1 MNANDLAPLGL
12 AAGAAVASGV
22 RVYATVAALGL
33 LERLGVI
40 HLPLGLEVL
49 GHPAVIAL
57 ASVLYIAEFIADKI
71 PAFDS
76 VWDAVHTFVR
86 VPAAAVLAFAVL
98 GEVAEP
104 WRTGAAL
111 VCGTL
116 ALSAHGLKSG
126 ARLAVNASPEP
137 FSNWA
142 LSFGEEFAVAALLWA
157 AVAHP
162 WLALGIAAAVL
173 LAGVLA
179 VRWIIRVLRRL
190 PGVRSRRRAEALRG
204 SAASPV
210 GTRL

>member
-1 MNANDLAPLGL
+1 MTGADLAPLGL

-33 LERLGVI
+33 LARLGVI
-40 HLPLGLEVL
+40 HLPSGLEVL

-57 ASVLYIAEFIADKI
+57 ASLLYVAEFIADKV

-86 VPAAAVLAFAVL
+86 VPAAAVLAFAML

-111 VCGTL
+111 VCGSL

-162 WLALGIAAAVL
+162 LLALGIAAAVL

-190 PGVRSRRRAEALRG
+190 ARRPETAPG
-204 SAASPV
+204 
-210 GTRL
+210 

>member
-1 MNANDLAPLGL
+1 MAGTDLAPLGL

-33 LERLGVI
+33 LDRLGVI
-40 HLPLGLEVL
+40 HLPPRLEVL
-49 GHPAVIAL
+49 GHPAVIGL
-57 ASVLYIAEFIADKI
+57 ASVLYVAEFVADKV
-71 PAFDS
+71 PVFDS
-76 VWDAVHTFVR
+76 VWDAVHTFIR
-86 VPAAAVLAFAVL
+86 VPAAAVLAFAML

-111 VCGTL
+111 VCGSL

-142 LSFGEEFAVAALLWA
+142 LSFGEEFVVAVLLWT

-162 WLALGIAAAVL
+162 LVSLGIAAAVL

-179 VRWIIRVLRRL
+179 VRWIVRVLRRL
-190 PGVRSRRRAEALRG
+190 ARRPEAAPG
-204 SAASPV
+204 
-210 GTRL
+210 

>member
-1 MNANDLAPLGL
+1 MTGADLAPLGL

-22 RVYATVAALGL
+22 RVYATVAALGFL
-33 LERLGVI
+33 DRLGVI
-40 HLPLGLEVL
+40 HLPPGLEVL

-57 ASVLYIAEFIADKI
+57 ASVLYVAEFVADKV

-76 VWDAVHTFVR
+76 LWDAVHTFVR
-86 VPAAAVLAFAVL
+86 VPAAAVLAFAML

-111 VCGTL
+111 VCGSL

-142 LSFGEEFAVAALLWA
+142 LSFGEEFAVAAVLWA

-162 WLALGIAAAVL
+162 LLALGIAGAVL

-190 PGVRSRRRAEALRG
+190 ARRPEAAPG
-204 SAASPV
+204 
-210 GTRL
+210 